1 MPDQKKT
8 QSRCLRF
15 VLVLTLLLA
24 LTGAVHVSAALLD
37 PLSIPKWENN
47 ITGPPP
53 VYEPVNKS
61 NYYEVNVSEFQQ
73 TILPPSMGLQP
84 TCTATAGWRRTP

>member
-37 PLSIPKWENN
+37 PL
-47 ITGPPP
+47 
-53 VYEPVNKS
+53 
-61 NYYEVNVSEFQQ
+61 
-73 TILPPSMGLQP
+73 
-84 TCTATAGWRRTP
+84 